1 MAQLNFLCR
10 LFSQFVQAI
19 KRRLFGYKSFI
30 LNAILICTLSC
41 ISVSAQKLDSLQNL
55 EELVVTGQYEAN
67 SLSKSVLKVKVID
80 AKRIESQG
88 AFSLQHVLVN
98 ELNIRVM
105 QDPVL
110 GSNIQLQGVGGNNVK
125 ILIDGVPV
133 IGRESGGID
142 LAQINLQNVER
153 IELVEGP
160 MSVNFGTDALGG
172 VINIIT
178 KKQKSDSRTARVGAY
193 AESVGQYN
201 ADFSLGA
208 SGKKNS
214 LLVSGNRNF
223 FAGYSEDKN
232 SRNKLWKPRTQYN
245 ADVTYTRFIDKG
257 SIRFSNQFFTE
268 SLIDRGVPNVDWT
281 QAIALDR
288 HFSTTRYTA
297 SFFYDKK
304 HDGKRN
310 INVVAAYNGYVRK
323 FNTYVK
329 DLVSLQ
335 ENLVPDSYEHDTN
348 WFHQV
353 MSRGTYANVA
363 FSKKMSYQLG
373 YEFNHEYS
381 AGSRV
386 GGDAVNMGDYN
397 LFSSA
402 EIKPFKRF
410 LLRPALRVIY
420 HTKYQAPL
428 VPSLNV
434 KYDFTDDIILRGSYA
449 RGFRAPSLK
458 ELHLEFVDAAHNIR
472 GNTKLNAE
480 TSDNFQLGFTYSHK
494 WFNKIIRFEPNFF
507 YNHIRDMIDLARVG
521 VGNEALF
528 QYVNINNF
536 TSVGTACNLEYRTQS
551 YFASLGY
558 SLTGR
563 KNELQN
569 FTGTDLFFYAHEW
582 RFNAGYNWVKQ
593 NFSVNYFCKLNGRM
607 QIYQYNTLQND
618 VSLNYIDAFALMDVT
633 MSKSF
638 YKNRLSITTGVKNM
652 LNIVNVNASL
662 IGGVHS
668 ANSGMAAAGMG
679 RTGFIGVKYSFL

>member
-1 MAQLNFLCR
+1 MHVTKRYLLSHEPLIYSVFLLC
-10 LFSQFVQAI
+10 A
-19 KRRLFGYKSFI
+19 
-30 LNAILICTLSC
+30 LSC
-41 ISVSAQKLDSLQNL
+41 LSLSAQRLDSLQSL
-55 EELVVTGQYEAN
+55 EEMVVTGQYEAN

-88 AFSLQHVLVN
+88 AFSLHQVLVN
-98 ELNIRVM
+98 ELNVRVM

-110 GSNIQLQGVGGNNVK
+110 GSNIQLQGVGGNNIK

-142 LAQINLQNVER
+142 LSQINLHSVER

-178 KKQKSDSRTARVGAY
+178 KKQKANTKTARVGAY
-193 AESVGQYN
+193 YESIGQAN
-201 ADFSLGA
+201 ADMAIGSA
-208 SGKKNS
+208 SGKNS
-214 LLVSGNRNF
+214 ILLMGNRNF
-223 FAGYSEDKN
+223 FGGYSEDN
-232 SRNKLWKPRTQYN
+232 SSRNKLWKPRTQYN
-245 ADVTYTRFIDKG
+245 AELSYTRFIDKG
-257 SIRFSNQFFTE
+257 SFRFTNQFFTE
-268 SLIDRGVPNVDWT
+268 GLIDRGVPNVDWT
-281 QAIALDR
+281 QASAIDK
-288 HFSTTRYTA
+288 HFRTTRYTS

-310 INVVAAYNGYVRK
+310 INVIAAYNGYLRRY
-323 FNTYVK
+323 NTYVK
-329 DLVSLQ
+329 DLVSLE
-335 ENLVPDSYEHDTN
+335 ENLVPVSYEHDTN

-381 AGSRV
+381 SGSRV
-386 GGDAVNMGDYN
+386 GGNAVNMGDYN
-397 LFSSA
+397 LFTSA
-402 EIKPFKRF
+402 ELKPLKRL

-420 HTKYQAPL
+420 HTKYQAPV
-428 VPSLNV
+428 VPSINF
-434 KYDFTDDIILRGSYA
+434 KYDFTEDLVLRGSYA

-458 ELHLEFVDAAHNIR
+458 ELHLQFVDAAHNIR
-472 GNTKLNAE
+472 GNTNLSAE
-480 TSDNFQLGFTYSHK
+480 TSDNFQLGFTYTHK
-494 WFNKIIRFEPNFF
+494 WFNKLIRFEPNLF
-507 YNHIRDMIDLARVG
+507 YNHIKDMIDLARVG
-521 VGNEALF
+521 AGNEALF

-536 TSVGTACNLEYRTQS
+536 TSLGAACNLEYRTQA

-569 FTGTDLFFYAHEW
+569 FTGTDAFFYAHEW
-582 RFNAGYNWVKQ
+582 RLNAGYNWVKQ
-593 NFSVNYFCKLNGRM
+593 NLSLNYFCKLNGRM

-638 YKNRLSITTGVKNM
+638 YKNRLSITTGLKNI
-652 LNIVNVNASL
+652 LNVINVNASL

-668 ANSGMAAAGMG
+668 TGSGMAAAGMG
-679 RTGFIGVKYSFL
+679 RTGFIGVKYNFL